1 MDGGNMSA
9 YEPLLILL
17 VSFGISGCVAAISGF
32 IFDLIVG
39 NSYMFKYEIFM
50 FLIAVTSL
58 VFALYLVK

>member
-1 MDGGNMSA
+1 MSA

-39 NSYMFKYEIFM
+39 NKYMFKYEILM
-50 FLIAVTSL
+50 FLVAVSSL
-58 VFALYLVK
+58 VLGAYLVK